1 MAQGVHWEWRGF
13 GRVSH
18 AFRSRFR
25 SLEPY
30 LSTHTLVDDYLW
42 APGLVVNV
50 KLREEWGGGVLKF
63 KRKIGREGELE
74 QWSERPEDVHPFPLD
89 LSAWRALSEAFGST
103 VADIPTPADSPVGRA
118 EVLRLLSKS
127 VEDVRVI
134 RVVKTRSVRIW
145 RNPPGEILVELV
157 DISGPRTVHS
167 VGLECRSATGP
178 GPAGEN
184 WELQALREAKT
195 ALGIDAERLTVMS
208 YLGALELWAHSDRS
222 TDR

>member
-13 GRVSH
+13 GQVSQ

-42 APGLVVNV
+42 APGLAVNV
-50 KLREEWGGGVLKF
+50 KLRREWGGGALKF
-63 KRKIGREGELE
+63 KRRIGREGELE

-89 LSAWRALSEAFGST
+89 SSAWRALTSALGFAS
-103 VADIPTPADSPVGRA
+103 ANIRRPADYPVDQA
-118 EVLRLLSKS
+118 EALGLLSRS
-127 VEDVRVI
+127 VPGLRVI

-145 RNPPGEILVELV
+145 RDPPAEILVELV
-157 DISGPRTVHS
+157 DIAEPRTVQS
-167 VGLECRSATGP
+167 VGLECQLA
-178 GPAGEN
+178 AGHGQAGGD
-184 WELQALREAKT
+184 WEPQALRGAMT
-195 ALGIDAERLTVMS
+195 ALGIDAERLTAMS
-208 YLGALELWAHSDRS
+208 YLDAIELWVRSDRS